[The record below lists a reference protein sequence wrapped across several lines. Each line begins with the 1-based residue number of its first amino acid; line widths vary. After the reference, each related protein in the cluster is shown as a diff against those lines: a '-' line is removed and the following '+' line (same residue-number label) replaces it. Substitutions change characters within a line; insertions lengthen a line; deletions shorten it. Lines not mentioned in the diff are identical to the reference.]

1 VRPDLAERYH
11 RTRASLFGTLGPYAD
26 TFQHYD
32 AAIQAQADPGRK
44 AEMAA
49 EREEVRF
56 LSDEPEAE
64 TSEAAGGGNESGQ

>member
-1 VRPDLAERYH
+1 
-11 RTRASLFGTLGPYAD
+11 
-26 TFQHYD
+26 
-32 AAIQAQADPGRK
+32 
-44 AEMAA
+44 MAA